1 MLEHWIES
9 DLYKRQ
15 GKAVTNFKQTL
26 LSVQSDLAEQV
37 LKDPYNFS
45 FLALDKKHR
54 ERELEQGLIDH
65 IQKFLLELGEGFS
78 FVGRQYR
85 IEVDGED
92 SFLDLLFYHLKLRC
106 YFVVELKAT
115 AFDPRDAGQM
125 NFYLSAVDSL
135 LKHPTDNPSIGI
147 LLCKTKSKVK
157 AKYALRDINKPIGVA
172 SYETKLVESLPKN
185 LKGSLPT
192 IEEFEAELEQAEI
205 KTSQKNV
212 VRK

>member
-1 MLEHWIES
+1 M
-9 DLYKRQ
+9 
-15 GKAVTNFKQTL
+15 
-26 LSVQSDLAEQV
+26 
-37 LKDPYNFS
+37 
-45 FLALDKKHR
+45 
-54 ERELEQGLIDH
+54 
-65 IQKFLLELGEGFS
+65 ELGEGFA
-78 FVGRQYR
+78 FIGRQYR

-92 SFLDLLFYHLKLRC
+92 SFIDLLFYHLKLRC

-147 LLCKTKSKVK
+147 LLCKTKGNIR
-157 AKYALRDINKPIGVA
+157 AEYALRDINKPIGVA

-192 IEEFEAELEQAEI
+192 IEAIEAELEQAGI
-205 KTSQKNV
+205 KKTAKKVSCDPKIQKSYDKTIKKYKSTSKKSALLKCSS
-212 VRK
+212 RFFGSFSSRF